1 MSASEKRGTI
11 SLAGSRSSRKWNEA
25 RTARSGS
32 ACASSGTPSTS
43 GGAVTVWEVSTPPS
57 RTCTSNVCGPM
68 APLVFVAYRIG
79 LGTIV
84 LALAGGAIE

>member
-1 MSASEKRGTI
+1 
-11 SLAGSRSSRKWNEA
+11 
-25 RTARSGS
+25 
-32 ACASSGTPSTS
+32 
-43 GGAVTVWEVSTPPS
+43 
-57 RTCTSNVCGPM
+57 M